1 MKCFAIN
8 IVLSRCK
15 VRAAQTDGYHTQ
27 RHLSVKRTAATHKL
41 LPGLKLVWSFSYII
55 VSVDQLLTCVGA
67 VTAAMYR
74 VLVTIDLPAS
84 VLARLTAS
92 CEVTRVAGGLGLV
105 ASVAAA
111 TREQGGHQLLLCSSF
126 DTVDLALLEAAGP
139 RLEAVVTVSAGYN
152 HVDTA
157 LLARRGLVLATTP
170 GVLEDSC
177 TVQ

>member
-1 MKCFAIN
+1 M
-8 IVLSRCK
+8 
-15 VRAAQTDGYHTQ
+15 
-27 RHLSVKRTAATHKL
+27 
-41 LPGLKLVWSFSYII
+41 
-55 VSVDQLLTCVGA
+55 
-67 VTAAMYR
+67 
-74 VLVTIDLPAS
+74 
-84 VLARLTAS
+84 
-92 CEVTRVAGGLGLV
+92 AGGLGLV

-177 TVQ
+177 TVLYYAVLYPGAGGQRGRGRGRPRAGLCARCPAAGQPRVPGSVAGLH

>member
-1 MKCFAIN
+1 
-8 IVLSRCK
+8 
-15 VRAAQTDGYHTQ
+15 
-27 RHLSVKRTAATHKL
+27 
-41 LPGLKLVWSFSYII
+41 
-55 VSVDQLLTCVGA
+55 
-67 VTAAMYR
+67 MYR

-126 DTVDLALLEAAGP
+126 ETVDLALLEAAGP

-177 TVQ
+177 TVQYSTVLCCTVPRSWRTAWPRSGSPSCWTVCAVSGGRPTSCPGVSGRPPLTCSGLLRGHNNND

>member
-1 MKCFAIN
+1 
-8 IVLSRCK
+8 
-15 VRAAQTDGYHTQ
+15 
-27 RHLSVKRTAATHKL
+27 
-41 LPGLKLVWSFSYII
+41 
-55 VSVDQLLTCVGA
+55 
-67 VTAAMYR
+67 MYR

-84 VLARLTAS
+84 VLARLTGS

-126 DTVDLALLEAAGP
+126 VTVDLALLEAAGP